1 MLYLILSIL
10 GSVSVGILFKFSKK
24 TNANIMQMVLLNYII
39 TVLLSYFNF
48 NVELNQLSLNLPILT
63 IILLG
68 LLLPTIFV
76 VQYLSIFYSGIIR
89 TDIAQRMSLFIP
101 ILAAIFIFKEQ
112 ISTQRY
118 IALFIG
124 LASVYLILQRPN
136 SVSETLSE
144 SKKNIIFPLLTFI
157 GFGVID
163 ILFKQ
168 LALYSEVPYTS
179 SLFYVFFSA
188 LILTLLYYFI
198 ITIYKRNSLFT
209 VNKNTLVYGIL
220 LGVLNFINILFYM
233 KAHQVFAQSPTTV
246 FAGMNF
252 GVIILGTLIGYFGF
266 KEKLSKQ
273 NLIGL
278 ALVIVS
284 ILVILI

>member
-144 SKKNIIFPLLTFI
+144 NKKNIIFPLLTFI